1 MEKRAEYRSRM
12 AEARCDLNPGAGSQR
27 FRQSLRRPTDVS
39 IGRHVDEYW
48 MVDWDLR
55 GGQPYLHESL
65 PDPAIHLVLQE
76 GQSRLVGVCTGRFSY
91 VLDGTG
97 RIFGLRFRPGAFH
110 SYIALSASA
119 FTDST
124 IPLQDVFGGDGTALE
139 AAIMSIDP
147 AEECGLIA
155 VVEDFLRSRRPAPDE
170 ASALVANIMD
180 TVVADRGVRR
190 VEDLVERFH
199 VSRRTLQRLFS
210 TYVGVNPKWVIKRHR
225 LLEAAD
231 QLTSGEVADWAGLA
245 TSLGYFD
252 QAHFV
257 NDFTAIVGR
266 SPAAHAKLVV
276 AASSPS

>member
-1 MEKRAEYRSRM
+1 M

-27 FRQSLRRPTDVS
+27 FRQCLQRPTDPS

-55 GGQPYLHESL
+55 GGLPYLHESL
-65 PDPAIHLVLQE
+65 PDPAIHLVLQA

-91 VLDGTG
+91 ALAGTG

-110 SYIALSASA
+110 AYAGRSAST
-119 FTDST
+119 FTNTS
-124 IPLQDVFGGDGTALE
+124 IPIEEVFGRDGPDLE
-139 AAIMSIDP
+139 SAILNIDP
-147 AEECGLIA
+147 GEHCGLVA
-155 VVEDFLRSRRPAPDE
+155 VVEDFLRSRNPAPDDAIE
-170 ASALVANIMD
+170 LVATIMD

-190 VEDLVERFH
+190 VEDLVEGFH
-199 VSRRTLQRLFS
+199 VSRRTLQRLFV
-210 TYVGVNPKWVIKRHR
+210 TYVGVSPKWVIKRHR

-231 QLTSGEVADWAGLA
+231 QLTSGEVDDWAGLA
-245 TSLGYFD
+245 TALGYFD

-257 NDFTAIVGR
+257 NDFSAIVGR

-276 AASSPS
+276 AASSAT